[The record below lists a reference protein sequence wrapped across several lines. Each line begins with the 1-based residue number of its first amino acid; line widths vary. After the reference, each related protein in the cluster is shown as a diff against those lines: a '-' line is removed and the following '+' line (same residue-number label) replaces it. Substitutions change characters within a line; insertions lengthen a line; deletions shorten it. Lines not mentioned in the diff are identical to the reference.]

1 MTTPSYTLEK
11 QTSAPQELMA
21 ALRALERSGAIT
33 PISLVLDDP
42 DIPYSTWLGLGE
54 AVSQVRRASSWWIG
68 DWYIFGATAY
78 GDDRATAAEA
88 IAGVSEHTLA
98 TIVRTCMYV
107 PRTRRHLNLSFSHH
121 TEVAKLMPEEQIK
134 WLKLAE
140 DSRWSRA
147 TMRDMIYYANKRF
160 NDSKPQWQGAI
171 VMRQQLDVE
180 KVARE
185 IWADATPGDNDQ
197 YIIKG
202 ELMTR
207 LGIALGE
214 EKE

>member
-1 MTTPSYTLEK
+1 MSTPSYTLEK

-42 DIPYSTWLGLGE
+42 NIPYSTWLGLGE
-54 AVSQVRRASSWWIG
+54 AVSQVRKASSWWIG

-88 IAGVSEHTLA
+88 IAGVSAHTLA

-107 PRTRRHLNLSFSHH
+107 PRSRRRLDLSFSHH
-121 TEVAKLMPEEQIK
+121 TEVARLMPEEQLK

-140 DSRWSRA
+140 EGNWSRE
-147 TMRDMIYYANKRF
+147 TMRDMIYYAGKKF

-185 IWADATPGDNDQ
+185 IWANATPGDNDNFV
-197 YIIKG
+197 IAG
-202 ELMTR
+202 ELITR